1 MQLQQPNI
9 VGNFLN
15 AYQSGLERQE
25 AQKEAERQRM
35 RQDRSD
41 QMAEQRFGM
50 EMDEGQLNMAMQRAQ
65 ALNQLLAQVPD
76 GDEMAFQAGVQRA
89 TLAPEQG
96 GLGIPREMTSQLTVK
111 DLPRLKMQTG
121 QTMKELELKLKQAQI
136 AAADRSNRG
145 GGGGNTI
152 FNNAAQR
159 AQLAQAMGLDPNTPA
174 GKKYILTGQLPA
186 GLAPHEKKTITEAD
200 QMVMA
205 TGQGLKMLQEARNLS
220 DKSNAGFAANTMAQ
234 IPALFGD
241 ESAQNTLVFDNL
253 LQSQVL
259 PQLKAIFGGAPTEGE
274 RSILL
279 ELQGSSS
286 LPWPVRNRIID
297 RAINMANERLQFYK
311 QQSDELR
318 SGTYFNPRQP
328 DRAAAP
334 PAAQGAVPRAAPP
347 QGAPSPRPNIP
358 PPPPGARI
366 IP

>member
-25 AQKEAERQRM
+25 AQKEAERQRL
-35 RQDRSD
+35 RQDRAD
-41 QMAEQRFGM
+41 QMNEQRFGM
-50 EMDEGQLNMAMQRAQ
+50 EMDEGQLNMALRRGA
-65 ALNQLLAQVPD
+65 ALNDILAGVDERNPQTL
-76 GDEMAFQAGVQRA
+76 EMAKQRYL
-89 TLAPEQG
+89 TTFGGKPEDVAQITMAD
-96 GLGIPREMTSQLTVK
+96 IPRIKL
-111 DLPRLKMQTG
+111 QTG
-121 QTMKELELKLKQAQI
+121 QTLKELDLRLKQAQI
-136 AAADRSNRG
+136 AAANRSNRG
-145 GGGGNTI
+145 GGGSTI

-159 AQLAQAMGLDPNTPA
+159 AQLAQQVGLDLNTPA

-186 GLAPHEKKTITEAD
+186 GLAQSEKKTITEAD

-220 DKSNAGFAANTMAQ
+220 DKSNAGFAANTLAQ

-297 RAINMANERLQFYK
+297 RAINMANERLQFYQ

-334 PAAQGAVPRAAPP
+334 PAAPAAQGAVPRAAPP